1 MPATTRPR
9 PSLLNGIARL
19 LLCLPFAPVLLL
31 AADPSEG

>member
-31 AADPSEG
+31 VTEHSEG

>member
-19 LLCLPFAPVLLL
+19 LLCLPFGPVLLL
-31 AADPSEG
+31 VKEHSEG